1 MNRQDSLSQRI
12 SEIRDQLYGEFGL
25 ETLARALEVPE
36 QTWRNYE
43 RVTMPAHILLKFLD
57 ITGSDPNWLLTGEGE
72 RFLARSA
79 GDQGWLF
86 DSAKH

>member
-1 MNRQDSLSQRI
+1 
-12 SEIRDQLYGEFGL
+12 
-25 ETLARALEVPE
+25 
-36 QTWRNYE
+36 
-43 RVTMPAHILLKFLD
+43 MPAHILLKFLD